1 MPQTGRKLEHLRR
14 TAYEHP
20 EYRDILSLF
29 LSLFAHIDGKEHSTG
44 ISFPLPGPQGRER
57 VGAGLPL
64 LAPESLSVDRKEG
77 ADFLSGILD
86 VMREASRDPA
96 AIEELDRIRGA
107 LLENSLD
114 LDRLFVS
121 CLRRER
127 KALEETAAAISV
139 RAPLL
144 AFVLEIPVKT
154 ALSLA
159 AESVDPGDVADWN
172 RGECPVCGSRAGM
185 EELTGEEGKRFLCCS
200 ACYFR
205 WPFQRL
211 KCPYC
216 GNQDPETLSYFI
228 AGDGP
233 TRVSVCGKCSRYI
246 KTRDSRKGNAEV
258 PLEAEDLATLHLD
271 LLAAK
276 EGFERGK

>member
-1 MPQTGRKLEHLRR
+1 MGISRLEHLRR

-29 LSLFAHIDGKEHSTG
+29 LSLFAHIEGKERSTG
-44 ISFPLPGPQGRER
+44 ISLALPGPRGRER
-57 VGAGLPL
+57 LAAGLPL
-64 LAPESLSVDRKEG
+64 LAPESLSVDGEQ
-77 ADFLSGILD
+77 AAAFLSGILN

-96 AIEELDRIRGA
+96 AVEELNRIGGA
-107 LLENSLD
+107 LEENALD
-114 LDRLFVS
+114 VERLFEA

-144 AFVLEIPVKT
+144 TFVLEMPVKT

-159 AESVDPGDVADWN
+159 AESVAPEDVTDWN
-172 RGECPVCGSRAGM
+172 RTECPVCGSRPGM
-185 EELTGEEGKRFLCCS
+185 EELAGDEGKRYLCCS

-205 WPFQRL
+205 WPYPHPM
-211 KCPYC
+211 CPFC
-216 GNQDPETLSYFI
+216 GNQDPDTLSRLI
-228 AGDGP
+228 SGDGP
-233 TRVSVCGKCSRYI
+233 TQVNVCRKCSRYI
-246 KTRDSRKGNAEV
+246 KTRDSRKGNADV